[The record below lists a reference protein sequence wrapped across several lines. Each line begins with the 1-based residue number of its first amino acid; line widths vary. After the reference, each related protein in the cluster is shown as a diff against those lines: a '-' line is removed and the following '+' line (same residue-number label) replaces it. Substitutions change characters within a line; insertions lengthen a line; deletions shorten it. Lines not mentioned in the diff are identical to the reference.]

1 MSRADHLAAVLPG
14 LSPIEVFDFYDGPRF
29 YSCRDVVGQLYV
41 VYWVDEVDR
50 SAKWLYLR
58 VSPERYTSLKQGAVT
73 IAFALTNPEEG
84 YAFIVHTVP
93 DGVSVFEVASEQ
105 IDPEWLPPADER
117 LSIEVGTLPERAAPS
132 VDVARGS
139 NRQVFDLAF
148 QKVSNTYEM
157 GCGKLGRILDAVQ
170 NTVFAFACTPDRD
183 VRRVPEE
190 TKFNSEILVTG
201 VFASSFGIRL
211 QTKGADLFSDDETAN
226 ALQTLA
232 ELIAT
237 VSVPEVLSVDLH
249 RLNILGRSRFKHLL
263 RVMIDAEVSVAVD
276 WASPSG
282 INSQSRAS
290 FSQLSV
296 ALQALEETDDAT
308 TRTVDR
314 SGLLVGVDVQRNFF
328 ALVIDGSEIIKGTL
342 APAIERRRFE
352 VPSHIQATIVET
364 CVVDPLTDR
373 EKWTYILLAASQREI

>member
-1 MSRADHLAAVLPG
+1 MSRADHLAEVLPG

-50 SAKWLYLR
+50 GAKWLYLR

-93 DGVSVFEVASEQ
+93 DGVSVYEVASEQ

-117 LSIEVGTLPERAAPS
+117 LSIEVGTLPGRAAPS

-190 TKFNSEILVTG
+190 IKFNSEILVTG

-211 QTKGADLFSDDETAN
+211 QTKGTDLFSNDETAN

-237 VSVPEVLSVDLH
+237 VSAPEVLSVDLH

-276 WASPSG
+276 WASPLG
-282 INSQSRAS
+282 LNSQSRAS

-328 ALVIDGSEIIKGTL
+328 ALVVDGSEIIKGTL
-342 APAIERRRFE
+342 APAIEQRRFE
-352 VPSHIQATIVET
+352 VPSHIQATIEET